1 MVSSSNTSSRC
12 ATPAPIHSTVG
23 TRALT
28 APPYTLVQSDALG
41 GLVAN
46 FNLFLPGNAN
56 DGNKVPLLTYL
67 SGLTCT
73 EDNA

>member
-1 MVSSSNTSSRC
+1 MRH
-12 ATPAPIHSTVG
+12 PAPIPRYSSTHRVP
-23 TRALT
+23 LL
-28 APPYTLVQSDALG
+28 PQSDALG

-46 FNLFLPGNAN
+46 FNLFLPGNASE
-56 DGNKVPLLTYL
+56 GNKVPLLTYL